1 MSALAD
7 SPTKLA
13 LRTAMEARDL
23 SGVMDAFAP
32 DAIVRSP
39 LTSSLTFQGR
49 EQIHALMQVILDV
62 FEDLRYTD
70 EIQGSSSA
78 VLVANTRI
86 GGSEVEMVDHLR
98 LDDSGKITEVTV
110 FFRPMPALAVA
121 MRVIGS
127 GLGRRKSAARGHVI
141 SALTQPLGLMTR
153 VGDRVGVR
161 LVGPAL

>member
-1 MSALAD
+1 
-7 SPTKLA
+7 
-13 LRTAMEARDL
+13 MEARDL